1 MKLIGK
7 NSLHMKRRSEYPN
20 DHTANSSNQ
29 WHLPDAGGSPGI
41 ITSESQKNTAAPAF
55 NFQKHQQATPS
66 AAWGPSAGT
75 TPTAQ
80 GVVSHSQQSVGTT
93 GVSQTSHNQKRVINQ
108 SVGQLTNVKHINSA
122 QLANVPATT
131 GHKKVQSLLSN
142 IQQRDQGSRAIHIM
156 QPGVSNTQP
165 TGGAQGLSASGI
177 GSQSS
182 STRHRKPPMLV
193 RTNPPQRM
201 GVSQVPGSTPN
212 STQNRNRNRDQWINF
227 ANIMHQ
233 NVPGGPGGPDQAGAQ
248 LTPMGS
254 MGGHKLSSDFIVKN
268 GNPAAAAQAS
278 AVSANSAA
286 KQGGFLGLIQT

>member
-1 MKLIGK
+1 M
-7 NSLHMKRRSEYPN
+7 
-20 DHTANSSNQ
+20 
-29 WHLPDAGGSPGI
+29 
-41 ITSESQKNTAAPAF
+41 
-55 NFQKHQQATPS
+55 
-66 AAWGPSAGT
+66 
-75 TPTAQ
+75 
-80 GVVSHSQQSVGTT
+80 
-93 GVSQTSHNQKRVINQ
+93 INQ

-142 IQQRDQGSRAIHIM
+142 IQQRDQGNRAIHIM

-165 TGGAQGLSASGI
+165 TGGAQGLNASGI

-233 NVPGGPGGPDQAGAQ
+233 NVPGGPGAPDPGAQ

-268 GNPAAAAQAS
+268 GNSAAAAQAS
-278 AVSANSAA
+278 AVSNANSAA